1 MTIRFHMQASL
12 IVAALLAVSAAH
24 AQTMPKADY
33 KAEKT
38 RIGVE
43 YKTDQKACAN
53 LKANAKDICV
63 EEAKAKEKVALA
75 ELEFKY
81 SGKPADG
88 TKLAKTKVSSSYAV
102 AKEKC
107 DDQAGNAK
115 DVCRKEA
122 KAVETKGLA
131 DIKMGK
137 EIGEAKKDAV
147 QEKRDADYK
156 VATEKCDALAS
167 DAKSNCIQA
176 AKTQFGKN

>member
-1 MTIRFHMQASL
+1 MNTHLHLKASL
-12 IVAALLAVSAAH
+12 IVAAVLAVSAAH
-24 AQTMPKADY
+24 AQAMPKADY

-38 RIGVE
+38 RISVDYE
-43 YKTDQKACAN
+43 ADKKACAD

-63 EEAKAKEKVALA
+63 EEAKANEKVAMA
-75 ELEFKY
+75 ELEFNY

-88 TKLAKTKVSSSYAV
+88 SKLAKAKVTSAYSV

-115 DVCRKEA
+115 DVCIKEA
-122 KAVETKGLA
+122 KAVEVKGLA

-147 QEKRDADYK
+147 QEKREANYK
-156 VATEKCDALAS
+156 VAAEKCDAKAG
-167 DAKSNCIQA
+167 DAKSNCIKA
-176 AKTQFGKN
+176 AKSQFGKI